1 VGGSERA
8 SLARPFPP
16 TLKGAHIEEGFH
28 PLPHHLQ
35 AHIPTSCDLD
45 TTREVLFVISS
56 PSVAYTSHH
65 HLSANASYVP
75 HINLSFPIPCDPPT
89 PSWPPCHPPVSTPC
103 YLPLTRSSPLPT
115 IHHTRSISPPPYHQ
129 PPALKILNNP
139 CQLHSSRKQLTTTL
153 PTSTRSL
160 SLPPVHRS
168 PPTIFPIPHLTSRS
182 KYTGKW

>member
-1 VGGSERA
+1 MGGSERA

-89 PSWPPCHPPVSTPC
+89 PSWPPCHPPVST
-103 YLPLTRSSPLPT
+103 LLSSTHPVFT
-115 IHHTRSISPPPYHQ
+115 PPYH
-129 PPALKILNNP
+129 PPHTLY
-139 CQLHSSRKQLTTTL
+139 LTTTL
-153 PTSTRSL
+153 PSTSGAENT
-160 SLPPVHRS
+160 
-168 PPTIFPIPHLTSRS
+168 
-182 KYTGKW
+182 